1 MGKIAFLF
9 AGQGAQ
15 YPGMGQSLFQGSA
28 AARSVFEAAETIRPG
43 TQAQCFSGTAEE
55 LTVTANTQPCVFAA
69 DLAAARAL
77 EEAGIHADGAA
88 GFSLGEVAALTF
100 SGSFADDAAGFGLVV
115 ARGRFMQAAN
125 EAHPGAMMAV
135 LKMEN
140 KQVEEICEK
149 FDHVWPVNY
158 NCPGQLVV
166 AGESAE
172 IEPFGAAITAAGGR
186 AKRLAVGGGFH
197 SPLMHEASLDFEKL
211 LDQND
216 MKVPRIPVYANYTA
230 APYAEPLRA
239 TLARQ
244 IENPVRWQQ
253 TIERM
258 VADGFDTFVEVGP
271 GKTLSGLVKRIAPR
285 TQILR
290 VEDMDMV
297 TAAVQTL
304 RG

>member
-15 YPGMGQSLFQGSA
+15 YPGMGQSLCQGSA

-55 LTVTANTQPCVFAA
+55 LTVTANTQPCVFAV

-100 SGSFADDAAGFGLVV
+100 AGSFADDAAGFSLVV

-197 SPLMHEASLDFEKL
+197 SPLMHEASLAFEEL
-211 LDQND
+211 LEKSD
-216 MKVPRIPVYANYTA
+216 MKAPGISVYANYTA

-253 TIERM
+253 TIENLI
-258 VADGFDTFVEVGP
+258 AAGAESFLELGP
-271 GKTLSGLVKRIAPR
+271 GATLAGLGKRIAPDHAF
-285 TQILR
+285 LNA
-290 VEDMDMV
+290 EDMAGIQ
-297 TAAVQTL
+297 AAVQAL
-304 RG
+304 L